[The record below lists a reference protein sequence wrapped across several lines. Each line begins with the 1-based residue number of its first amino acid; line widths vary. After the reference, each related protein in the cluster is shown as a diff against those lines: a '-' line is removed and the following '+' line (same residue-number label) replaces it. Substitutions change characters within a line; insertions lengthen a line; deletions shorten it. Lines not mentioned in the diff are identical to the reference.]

1 MFKLFKKR
9 PQLLSEHLMSSI
21 FDARYVVIDTELTGL
36 DYKLDS
42 IVSIGGIK
50 MVGTR
55 IVIGK
60 TFYRMVNP
68 KTKFDAKSV
77 VIHNIVPS
85 EVQQCP
91 SIDEVL
97 MEFIKFCGD
106 DIIVGHFLNIDIS
119 FINKE
124 LGRVL
129 GSTLKNPKID
139 TWILADWIEN
149 QNLKDVT
156 YTDII
161 TGQKDLVSLAKK
173 YGIEVPA
180 SHNALIDAY
189 LTAQLFQRLLLQ
201 LKNMNITTVK
211 KLLKI
216 GGLN

>member
-1 MFKLFKKR
+1 MLNLLKKR

-21 FDARYVVIDTELTGL
+21 FDATYVVIDTELTGL
-36 DYKLDS
+36 DYKQDS

-55 IVIGK
+55 IVLGK

-68 KTKFDAKSV
+68 RTKFDAKSV
-77 VIHNIVPS
+77 VIHNIMPS

-97 MEFIKFCGD
+97 TEFINFCGD
-106 DIIVGHFLNIDIS
+106 DIIVGHFLNIDLK

-124 LGRVL
+124 LERVL
-129 GSTLKNPKID
+129 NFTLKNPKID
-139 TWILADWIEN
+139 TWVLAEWIEN
-149 QNLKDVT
+149 QNLIDVT

-161 TGQKDLVSLAKK
+161 TGQKDLVSLAKN
-173 YGIEVPA
+173 YGIEVPTA
-180 SHNALIDAY
+180 HNALIDAY
-189 LTAQLFQRLLLQ
+189 LTAQLFQRLLIQ
-201 LKNMNITTVK
+201 LKNMNIKTVK